1 MASMRAGRMALGV
14 AICAAAVSCGGGGG
28 GGGGGTSRVA
38 PPTPP
43 NNMVDLIVDEGPSNN
58 SVNTLFVT
66 ITVCVPGTTDC
77 QSIDHVLVD
86 TGSYGLRILASVL
99 NLTLPVITLASGQS
113 LAECVVFVDGYSWGP
128 VEMADLQIAGE
139 TASSLPFQAI
149 GDPRFAKVPAD
160 CSGMAKSEEDT
171 VKTFGANGILG
182 IGPFAYD
189 CPACADVVVPGT
201 YYACSA
207 ASSCVGTMVPL
218 SSQVPNPETRF
229 ATDNNGSII
238 QLSSVASAGQLTV
251 TGTLTFGV
259 DTQSNNQS
267 GSETVLAVDQNAELT
282 VTFKGQP
289 LSQSFIDS
297 GSNGI
302 FFGDS
307 TIPACTQSGYTD
319 FYCPTNTLSLELSM
333 QGENGVMANNIG
345 FSVGNAQ
352 TMLANNP
359 SFNAFPALAGPNQN
373 PNSFDFGL
381 AFFYGKRV
389 AIVVEGGKTSVGTGP
404 YIAF

>member
-1 MASMRAGRMALGV
+1 MALGV
-14 AICAAAVSCGGGGG
+14 AICVAAVSCGGGGG
-28 GGGGGTSRVA
+28 GGGGGTSRGA

-43 NNMVDLIVDEGPSNN
+43 NNMADLIVDEGPSNN

-66 ITVCVPGTTDC
+66 ITLCVPGTTDC

-86 TGSYGLRILASVL
+86 TGSYGLRILAPVL

-160 CSGMAKSEEDT
+160 CSDMAKSEEDT

-201 YYACSA
+201 YYACSS

-229 ATDNNGSII
+229 AVDNNGSII

-302 FFGDS
+302 FFSDS
-307 TIPACTQSGYTD
+307 AIPACAQSGYTD

-359 SFNAFPALAGPNQN
+359 NFNAFPALAGPNQN

-389 AIVVEGGKTSVGTGP
+389 AIVVEGRKTSVGTGP